1 MKRFLLLIIAAN
13 LLIPASAHKYLQQGL
28 SWQRTHYERV
38 GDFTLNK
45 DTVIGGKHYLSGEW
59 LGLYRDDETGIYMY
73 RNSCNEEM
81 LVFPYGA
88 QVGDTLHISNLSL
101 ILPCDTL
108 QQGITPGWGD
118 YYGVVTSVD
127 TVTLLNGEQR
137 RRIFYSGGLHNWYI
151 EGIGGPKG
159 WMCETVDWELDDTDV
174 WLCYYIDS
182 TLIWASNDCDQWQ
195 SKNPNA
201 CLGYTPLKT
210 ADTWHCVEAYYDFA
224 AQAITNYT
232 AVTYSLQGDTIFG
245 GTVYQTLRRGDGV
258 YCGALRQSADG
269 QQIYFRPGEVGD
281 RYARSKGKEY
291 LLYDFSV
298 NVGDTV
304 YAYDGFMD
312 TSCEQSQE
320 PGDSITPAWK
330 VLSIDTIDGRKHIKV
345 EGGNQSSRIEWIEG
359 IGTCNILFSRTMHC
373 MTGYDS
379 QWTLC
384 AADSEGSIL
393 YSFDVDHLGIHNE
406 CPTWKPIDDALHS
419 TPADN
424 SRARKFLRDGHI
436 YIETPLGTF
445 DATGRK
451 AE

>member
-1 MKRFLLLIIAAN
+1 MKRLLFLIIAAN

-38 GDFTLNK
+38 WDYTLNK

-108 QQGITPGWGD
+108 PQGITPGWGD

-137 RRIFYSGGLHNWYI
+137 RRIFYSGGRHNWYI

-195 SKNPNA
+195 SKYPYA
-201 CLGYTPLKT
+201 CFGYTPL
-210 ADTWHCVEAYYDFA
+210 
-224 AQAITNYT
+224 
-232 AVTYSLQGDTIFG
+232 
-245 GTVYQTLRRGDGV
+245 
-258 YCGALRQSADG
+258 
-269 QQIYFRPGEVGD
+269 P
-281 RYARSKGKEY
+281 
-291 LLYDFSV
+291 
-298 NVGDTV
+298 
-304 YAYDGFMD
+304 
-312 TSCEQSQE
+312 
-320 PGDSITPAWK
+320 SI
-330 VLSIDTIDGRKHIKV
+330 
-345 EGGNQSSRIEWIEG
+345 
-359 IGTCNILFSRTMHC
+359 
-373 MTGYDS
+373 
-379 QWTLC
+379 
-384 AADSEGSIL
+384 
-393 YSFDVDHLGIHNE
+393 
-406 CPTWKPIDDALHS
+406 
-419 TPADN
+419 PADN
-424 SRARKFLRDGHI
+424 SRNRKLLRDGHI

>member
-1 MKRFLLLIIAAN
+1 MKRFLLLIIAVN

-38 GDFTLNK
+38 WDYTLNK

-137 RRIFYSGGLHNWYI
+137 RRIFYSGGRHNWYI
-151 EGIGGPKG
+151 EGIGGLKG
-159 WMCETVDWELDDTDV
+159 WRCETVDWELDDTDV

-182 TLIWASNDCDQWQ
+182 TLIWASNDCEQWQ
-195 SKNPNA
+195 SKYPTA

-210 ADTWHCVEAYYDFA
+210 ATTWHCVEAYYDFPS
-224 AQAITNYT
+224 QAMTEFT

-245 GTVYQTLRRGDGV
+245 GTIYQTLRRGDGA

-269 QQIYFRPGEVGD
+269 QQVFYRPGELGGL
-281 RYARSKGKEY
+281 YQPSKGKEY
-291 LLYDFSV
+291 LLYDFGVS
-298 NVGDTV
+298 VGDTV

-312 TSCEQSQE
+312 TSCEQADGYSVI
-320 PGDSITPAWK
+320 SAWK
-330 VLSIDTIDGRKHIKV
+330 VLSVDTIDGRRHIQV
-345 EGGNQSSRIEWIEG
+345 EGGNHQSRVEWIEG
-359 IGTCNILFSRTMHC
+359 IGTCNLLFSRTMHC
-373 MTGYDS
+373 LTGYTGT
-379 QWTLC
+379 WTLC
-384 AADSEGSIL
+384 AADSKGNTL
-393 YSFDVDHLGIHNE
+393 YSYNVDHLGIHND
-406 CPTWKPIDDALHS
+406 CPTWRLIDDALPS
-419 TPADN
+419 LPSDN
-424 SRARKFLRDGHI
+424 ALNRKFLRDGHI
-436 YIETPLGTF
+436 CIETPLGTF